1 MTRQPR
7 WDDARGQ
14 AGGVAPGQLSPALRR
29 NGGNG
34 RLADGLGWFSLA
46 LGGAEVAAPGL
57 VARMIGVTNTAEN
70 RLLLRALG
78 AREIASG
85 LGILGRDRQA
95 PWVWSRVAGDAM
107 DLVLLGLA
115 FGSNASRRGNLG
127 MAAAAV
133 AGVTALDVLAGRR
146 ESQQDAGRRAFEHVT
161 GSMTVNRPPAEV
173 YEFWRNLENLPRF
186 MRHLR
191 SVTVTGPDRS
201 HWVVQGPGG
210 IDAEWDAEILED
222 RPGEFLAW
230 RSLPG
235 SGVENSG
242 WVSFRPAPGG
252 RGTEVSLRLTYHPP
266 AGRLGA
272 AVAWLFGREP
282 ERQLR
287 EDMRRFKQVI
297 ETGEIARSDA
307 SRGLLGMRPA
317 QPGQAEPYPAF
328 ERGGR

>member
-1 MTRQPR
+1 MTQQRRQDEPM
-7 WDDARGQ
+7 ARP
-14 AGGVAPGQLSPALRR
+14 PGSIPVHLSPAVRR

-34 RLADGLGWFSLA
+34 RLAEGLGWFSLA

-57 VARMIGVTNTAEN
+57 VARMIGVSNTGEN

-107 DLVLLGLA
+107 DLLLLGLA
-115 FGSNASRRGNLG
+115 FSSDASRRGSLG
-127 MAAAAV
+127 VAAAAV
-133 AGVTALDVLAGRR
+133 AGVAALDVVAGNRQAR
-146 ESQQDAGRRAFEHVT
+146 HDAGHSGLEHVT
-161 GSMTVNRPPAEV
+161 RAMTVNRPPAEV
-173 YEFWRNLENLPRF
+173 YEFWRNLEHLPRF

-191 SVTVTGPDRS
+191 SVTVTGPGRS
-201 HWVVQGPGG
+201 HWVVEGPGG
-210 IDAEWDAEILED
+210 LPVEWDAEIVED

-235 SGVENSG
+235 AQVENSG

-252 RGTEVSLRLTYHPP
+252 RGTEVSLRLVYHPP
-266 AGRLGA
+266 AARLGA
-272 AVAWLFGREP
+272 AVASLFGRDP
-282 ERQLR
+282 ARQLR
-287 EDMRRFKQVI
+287 EDMGRLKQVI

-317 QPGQAEPYPAF
+317 RPGHAQPYAEF
-328 ERGGR
+328 ERGAR

>member
-1 MTRQPR
+1 MTLQPR
-7 WDDARGQ
+7 SEEPAPPES
-14 AGGVAPGQLSPALRR
+14 AAPGQLSPAARR
-29 NGGNG
+29 NGGDG

-57 VARMIGVTNTAEN
+57 VARMIGVSNSPEN

-107 DLVLLGLA
+107 DLVLLGVA
-115 FGSNASRRGNLG
+115 FGSNASRRRNLG
-127 MAAAAV
+127 VATAAV
-133 AGVTALDVLAGRR
+133 AGVAALDVMAGRR
-146 ESQQDAGRRAFEHVT
+146 ESRHDEGRRSFEHVT
-161 GSMTVNRPPAEV
+161 KAMTVNRPPAEV

-191 SVTVTGPDRS
+191 SVSVTGQGRS

-210 IDAEWDAEILED
+210 IDAEWDAEIVED
-222 RPGEFLAW
+222 RAGEFLAW

-235 SGVENSG
+235 SRVENSG

-252 RGTEVSLRLTYHPP
+252 RGTEVSLRLAYHPP
-266 AGRLGA
+266 AGRLGS

-282 ERQLR
+282 EQQLR

-297 ETGEIARSDA
+297 ETGEVPRSDA
-307 SRGLLGMRPA
+307 SQGLLGMSPA
-317 QPGQAEPYPAF
+317 QPGKAEPYGVF
-328 ERGGR
+328 ERGAR